1 MKHLYTMLGSIGILV
16 LFTGCVAQHTCSSQ
30 DMIGMKEKG
39 FGVDEINRL
48 CVTYTI
54 HDEAVQVMSEAVRSE
69 LAKPRQSRESGDT
82 GRCDKFRTDA
92 VLPRRPKTN
101 GDLCDASRDLPFGT
115 ARGRWVALRLFYAVR
130 TDPGRDALGR
140 NVSNGCVARCHVAT
154 AAALRY
160 LPDAS

>member
-69 LAKPRQSRESGDT
+69 LVKTRQAGNQATPVAATNSEQTLS
-82 GRCDKFRTDA
+82 FRG
-92 VLPRRPKTN
+92 VPRRTATCVTQVGTCRLAQPVD
-101 GDLCDASRDLPFGT
+101 GGLPCVCSTPYGQI
-115 ARGRWVALRLFYAVR
+115 
-130 TDPGRDALGR
+130 PG
-140 NVSNGCVARCHVAT
+140 VTH
-154 AAALRY
+154 
-160 LPDAS
+160 

>member
-69 LAKPRQSRESGDT
+69 LVKTRQAGNQATPVAATNSEQTLS
-82 GRCDKFRTDA
+82 FRG
-92 VLPRRPKTN
+92 VPRRTETCVTQVGTCRLAQPVD
-101 GDLCDASRDLPFGT
+101 GGLPCACYTPYGQI
-115 ARGRWVALRLFYAVR
+115 
-130 TDPGRDALGR
+130 PG
-140 NVSNGCVARCHVAT
+140 VT
-154 AAALRY
+154 Q
-160 LPDAS
+160 

>member
-48 CVTYTI
+48 CVTYKI

-69 LAKPRQSRESGDT
+69 LVKTRQAGNQATPVAATNSEQTLS
-82 GRCDKFRTDA
+82 FRG
-92 VLPRRPKTN
+92 VPRRTATCVTQVGTCRLAQPVD
-101 GDLCDASRDLPFGT
+101 GGLPCVCYTPYGQI
-115 ARGRWVALRLFYAVR
+115 
-130 TDPGRDALGR
+130 PG
-140 NVSNGCVARCHVAT
+140 VT
-154 AAALRY
+154 Q
-160 LPDAS
+160 

>member
-1 MKHLYTMLGSIGILV
+1 MKHLYTMLGSIGILM

-69 LAKPRQSRESGDT
+69 LVKTRQAGNQATPVAATNSEQTLS
-82 GRCDKFRTDA
+82 FRG
-92 VLPRRPKTN
+92 VPRRTETCVTQVGTCRLAQPVD
-101 GDLCDASRDLPFGT
+101 GGLPCVCSTPYGQI
-115 ARGRWVALRLFYAVR
+115 
-130 TDPGRDALGR
+130 PG
-140 NVSNGCVARCHVAT
+140 VT
-154 AAALRY
+154 Q
-160 LPDAS
+160 

>member
-69 LAKPRQSRESGDT
+69 LVKTRQAGNQATPVAATNSEQTLS
-82 GRCDKFRTDA
+82 FRG
-92 VLPRRPKTN
+92 VPRRTETCVTQVGTCRLAQPVD
-101 GDLCDASRDLPFGT
+101 GGLPCVCSTPYGQI
-115 ARGRWVALRLFYAVR
+115 
-130 TDPGRDALGR
+130 PG
-140 NVSNGCVARCHVAT
+140 VT
-154 AAALRY
+154 Q
-160 LPDAS
+160 

>member
-69 LAKPRQSRESGDT
+69 LVKTRQAGNQATPVAATNSEQTLS
-82 GRCDKFRTDA
+82 FRG
-92 VLPRRPKTN
+92 VPRRTETCVTQVGTCRLAQPVD
-101 GDLCDASRDLPFGT
+101 GGLPCVCSTPYGQI
-115 ARGRWVALRLFYAVR
+115 
-130 TDPGRDALGR
+130 PG
-140 NVSNGCVARCHVAT
+140 VTH
-154 AAALRY
+154 
-160 LPDAS
+160 

>member
-69 LAKPRQSRESGDT
+69 LAKPRQNGNQATPVAATNSEQTLS
-82 GRCDKFRTDA
+82 FRG
-92 VLPRRPKTN
+92 VPRRTATCVTQVGTCRLAQPVD
-101 GDLCDASRDLPFGT
+101 GGLPCVCSTPYGQI
-115 ARGRWVALRLFYAVR
+115 
-130 TDPGRDALGR
+130 PG
-140 NVSNGCVARCHVAT
+140 VT
-154 AAALRY
+154 Q
-160 LPDAS
+160 